1 MQTSLTT
8 FSSMMSEQF
17 AALTNSV
24 GEIQQRLINL
34 EENMTLSSMVSITVF
49 SLLAVVWLHLLI
61 SSSRDRKLSLYPVE
75 YCFLDLFFGMDFDT
89 MIYLFVKPWVLMK
102 NVHFSNWQRLKVSQW
117 KHLRYIYLSDGI
129 ERSHNLWLLLVFSRK
144 TIVVFCCSF
153 P

>member
-8 FSSMMSEQF
+8 FSSIMLEQF

-61 SSSRDRKLSLYPVE
+61 SSSRDRKLSLSGRI
-75 YCFLDLFFGMDFDT
+75 LFPRILFGCKN
-89 MIYLFVKPWVLMK
+89 IYF
-102 NVHFSNWQRLKVSQW
+102 
-117 KHLRYIYLSDGI
+117 Y
-129 ERSHNLWLLLVFSRK
+129 
-144 TIVVFCCSF
+144 
-153 P
+153 

>member
-49 SLLAVVWLHLLI
+49 SLLI
-61 SSSRDRKLSLYPVE
+61 TSSRDKKLSLHPVE
-75 YCFLDLFFGMDFDT
+75 YCF
-89 MIYLFVKPWVLMK
+89 
-102 NVHFSNWQRLKVSQW
+102 SNIVC
-117 KHLRYIYLSDGI
+117 
-129 ERSHNLWLLLVFSRK
+129 LLLAFMLLVI
-144 TIVVFCCSF
+144 TC
-153 P
+153 